1 MFSLCHKL
9 HSILPNVVKHRL
21 HVCLGVRP
29 GRIHGVPQLAGHEL
43 ALGPADV
50 EAEAE
55 HGEDGGDEHEAEHPH
70 QQDLRRVLA
79 VADAGHPRHLQQRP
93 ELALQSTGGLCFKS
107 GVNNDILL
115 VIFTIFREGSD

>member
-21 HVCLGVRP
+21 HVCLGVCPR
-29 GRIHGVPQLAGHEL
+29 RIHGVPQLAGHEL

-107 GVNNDILL
+107 GANDILL
-115 VIFTIFREGSD
+115 V